1 MDDIKKSAEE
11 MQETAMKYLK
21 EAEEKEKRVI
31 QNKQTKKTSKN
42 MRKVR
47 IDGVEYMRN
56 TTTNRLYTMPRTVT
70 TRKIMRNRLRKLLK
84 ANGFSKVNKA
94 MSYYWKRPD
103 VQEELMKM

>member
-1 MDDIKKSAEE
+1 MDNIKKSAEE
-11 MQETAMKYLK
+11 MQETAIKYLK

-31 QNKQTKKTSKN
+31 QNKRTKKTSKN

-56 TTTNRLYTMPRTVT
+56 TTTNKLYTMPRTVT

-103 VQEELMKM
+103 VQAELMKM

>member
-21 EAEEKEKRVI
+21 EVEKKEKRVI

-56 TTTNRLYTMPRTVT
+56 TTTNKLYTMPRTVT
-70 TRKIMRNRLRKLLK
+70 TRKIMRNRLRTLLK
-84 ANGFSKVNKA
+84 QNGFSKINKA
-94 MSYYWKRPD
+94 MSTYWNNPR